1 MARND
6 TNTRTT
12 ACPSCP
18 TGQLEEGT
26 TLIAFS
32 DSTQSISVGPQTPVP
47 SLVVVVTG
55 IPAEVCD
62 VCGEAILDAETTQR
76 VNELV
81 KDVRY
86 LWNRF
91 PDRLSAEGV
100 VVGGTPGEHGG
111 VVRVDF
117 REAGLSADRV
127 SVRGEGAD

>member
-1 MARND
+1 MTENAAD
-6 TNTRTT
+6 TKTT

-18 TGQLEEGT
+18 TGHMEGGS
-26 TLIAFS
+26 TLIAFE
-32 DSTQSISVGPQTPVP
+32 DSPRQVSNEPSFPIPTP
-47 SLVVVVTG
+47 VVVVTG
-55 IPAEVCD
+55 IPAEVCN
-62 VCGEAILDAETTQR
+62 VCGEAILDAETTER

-81 KDVRY
+81 KSVRY

-117 REAGLSADRV
+117 EGADLSPNRV
-127 SVRGEGAD
+127 TVRGEGAS